1 MNNGSHN
8 SDDELGGTDGVTMR
22 RKTRN
27 GNPHTSG
34 RSRNSS
40 ISSVSSTSSMSGR
53 VREIVDELERA
64 TSTTDATGK
73 GFEEEGTASSRSASP
88 TKMNANGTSRR
99 MERSPSKNTSGRAL
113 PHRPS
118 VNDLF
123 RAPSAAA
130 HRTLPGELSAASTPN
145 VSDRDVDEKE
155 HDETIT
161 RVAKRNINGREARLL
176 PFPSD
181 HTNGIMPGAL
191 PGLQTPL
198 RTGMSCAF

>member
-1 MNNGSHN
+1 MNNGSHKLRRRTRGHRRRH
-8 SDDELGGTDGVTMR
+8 DA

-40 ISSVSSTSSMSGR
+40 ISSVSSTSSMSGAC
-53 VREIVDELERA
+53 VRWSTSSSVPRQRQMLLAKVRGRGHGIVTFGITYEMMPMELPAAWSVRRPRTPRGA
-64 TSTTDATGK
+64 LCPIDQVSTTYFA
-73 GFEEEGTASSRSASP
+73 
-88 TKMNANGTSRR
+88 RR
-99 MERSPSKNTSGRAL
+99 RL
-113 PHRPS
+113 PHT
-118 VNDLF
+118 
-123 RAPSAAA
+123 
-130 HRTLPGELSAASTPN
+130 RTLPGELSAASTPN

-161 RVAKRNINGREARLL
+161 RVAKRNFNGREARLL

-181 HTNGIMPGAL
+181 HTNGVMPGAL

>member
-8 SDDELGGTDGVTMR
+8 SDDELGGADGVTMR

-27 GNPHTSG
+27 PHTPG

-40 ISSVSSTSSMSGR
+40 ISSVSSTSSTTGR
-53 VREIVDELERA
+53 VREMVDEFERA
-64 TSTTDATGK
+64 TSTTDAAGK

-88 TKMNANGTSRR
+88 TKMNANATSRR
-99 MERSPSKNTSGRAL
+99 MGSPSKNTSGRVL

-123 RAPSAAA
+123 RAPSAAV
-130 HRTLPGELSAASTPN
+130 HRALPGEHSAASTPN
-145 VSDRDVDEKE
+145 VSDKDVDEKE

-181 HTNGIMPGAL
+181 HTNGVMPGAL

-198 RTGMSCAF
+198 RTGMSYPF